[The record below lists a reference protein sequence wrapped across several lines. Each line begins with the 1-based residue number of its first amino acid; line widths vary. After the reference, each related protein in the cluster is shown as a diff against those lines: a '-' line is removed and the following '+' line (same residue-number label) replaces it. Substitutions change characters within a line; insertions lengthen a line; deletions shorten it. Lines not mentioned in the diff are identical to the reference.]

1 MESFSYPPLEMMSTG
16 GYVVAVQNGGNS
28 EYLKHGYN
36 CLFYPQGNIEE
47 GKNAILRICED
58 EKLRDELYK
67 NGVQTAQERDWN
79 ALEDR
84 IIKFYEFK

>member
-1 MESFSYPPLEMMSTG
+1 MDITVYSIL
-16 GYVVAVQNGGNS
+16 
-28 EYLKHGYN
+28 
-36 CLFYPQGNIEE
+36 
-47 GKNAILRICED
+47 NAILRICED